1 MVEKIKIIVF
11 GTRIKPPSGECSC
24 GNCCESEKPTGILYQ
39 NLMHFLDNS
48 DVKDFV
54 DIKFIDLITDVTDG
68 YSTME
73 YFINK
78 GFGFPL
84 TTINGELKLYGG
96 ISDRIIYQEI
106 KMLLLHMHER

>member
-11 GTRIKPPSGECSC
+11 GTRINPPSGKCSC
-24 GNCCESEKPTGILYQ
+24 GDCCDSEKPTGTLYHGLIQ
-39 NLMHFLDNS
+39 FLDNS

-54 DIKFIDLITDVTDG
+54 DIKFIDLLTDVQDG
-68 YSTME
+68 HSTMK
-73 YFINK
+73 YFIDK

-106 KMLLLHMHER
+106 KTLLLHMHER